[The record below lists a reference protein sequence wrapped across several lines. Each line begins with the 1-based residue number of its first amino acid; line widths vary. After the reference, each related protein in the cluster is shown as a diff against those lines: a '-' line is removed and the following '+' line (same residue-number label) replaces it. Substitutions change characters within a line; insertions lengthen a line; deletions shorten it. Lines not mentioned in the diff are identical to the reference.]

1 MPAEAPQG
9 AAAETAFAMTAS
21 RTIGILGL
29 GTMGRSLAL
38 NFREK
43 GVAVVAMDP
52 NERARRAAAEA
63 GLRAVADPA
72 GLVAALPPPRC
83 VLLMVPAGPPVDS
96 ALDALVPLLAPG
108 DVVIDGGNSHWRDT
122 DRRAA
127 RLAAAGLALV
137 GAGISGGEAG
147 ARYGPSI
154 MVGAE
159 PDAFATV
166 RPLFEAVAARAED
179 GTPCCAR
186 FGPPP
191 AGHLVKMVH
200 NGIEYA
206 IMQGLAEVYDLARR
220 GHGLDLPAIADLLE
234 SWAAGPCGGFLLET
248 AIRVL
253 RTRDPETG
261 RPLLGLLRDRAEQKG
276 TGAWTAIEALEL
288 GVPAPTLLEA
298 VQARSLS
305 AAPVR
310 AELARLLPRPGE
322 AGPSGRPEDLEGALL
337 ATMIAAHAQG
347 LAILAESGRERGWP
361 EPRGAVARVWRAGCI
376 LRGTLLAPIVR
387 AFERDPDLPFLLL
400 DEELLALLL
409 SGLADLRTAV
419 TDAVRTGVPVPA
431 MAASLSWLD
440 GLSSARLPA
449 DLIQAMRDRF
459 GAHGFERVDRFGR
472 FHDLWRGA

>member
-9 AAAETAFAMTAS
+9 AAAETALAMTAS

-38 NFREK
+38 NFCEK
-43 GVAVVAMDP
+43 GVAVVAFDP

-96 ALDALVPLLAPG
+96 ALDELVPLLAPG

-122 DRRAA
+122 ERRAA

-137 GAGISGGEAG
+137 GAGISGGEEG

-166 RPLFEAVAARAED
+166 RPLLEAVAARAEN

-206 IMQGLAEVYDLARR
+206 IMQGLAEIYDLARR
-220 GHGLDLPAIADLLE
+220 GHGLDLSAIADLLE

-248 AIRVL
+248 AVRVL
-253 RTRDPETG
+253 RTRDAETG
-261 RPLLGLLRDRAEQKG
+261 RPLLELVRDRAEQKG

-288 GVPAPTLLEA
+288 GVAAPTLLEA

-305 AAPVR
+305 ADPVR

-322 AGPSGRPEDLEGALL
+322 AGPSLRPEDLEGALL

-376 LRGTLLAPIVR
+376 LRGTLLEPIVR
-387 AFERDPDLPFLLL
+387 AFERDPDLSFLLL

-409 SGLADLRTAV
+409 SGLADLRAAV

>member
-1 MPAEAPQG
+1 
-9 AAAETAFAMTAS
+9 MTAS

-43 GVAVVAMDP
+43 GVAVVAFDP
-52 NERARRAAAEA
+52 SERARRAAAEA

-83 VLLMVPAGPPVDS
+83 VLLVVPAGPPVDS
-96 ALDALVPLLAPG
+96 ALDELVPLLAPG

-137 GAGISGGEAG
+137 GAGISGGEEG

-166 RPLFEAVAARAED
+166 GPLFEAVAARAED

-234 SWAAGPCGGFLLET
+234 SWAAGPCGGFLLAT
-248 AIRVL
+248 AVRVL
-253 RTRDPETG
+253 RTRDAETG
-261 RPLLGLLRDRAEQKG
+261 RPLLGLVRDRAEQKG
-276 TGAWTAIEALEL
+276 TGAWTAVEALEL

-347 LAILAESGRERGWP
+347 LAILAECCRERGWP
-361 EPRGAVARVWRAGCI
+361 GPPGAVARVWRAGCI
-376 LRGTLLAPIVR
+376 LRGALLEPIVR
-387 AFERDPDLPFLLL
+387 AFQRDPELPFLLL

-419 TDAVRTGVPVPA
+419 RDAVRTGLPVPVT
-431 MAASLSWLD
+431 AASLAWLD